1 MLMPTPAMIDVRSV
15 SKRFGG
21 MVAVDNVSLS
31 VRRGSI
37 AGLIGPNGAGKSTLF
52 NVIAGVLS
60 PTAGQIKIHGASVEH
75 EPAHR
80 RMARGLGRTFQI
92 PKPFP
97 AMTVLENVLTAARNQ
112 SGERL
117 FSNLLS
123 GRRIGIE
130 ERGNASRAMALLEF
144 VTLDKL
150 AAAPA
155 RELSGGQ
162 RKLLELARVLMADP
176 EIILLDEPAAG
187 VNPSLIEVIIERI
200 AEINRRGVTL
210 LIIEH
215 NMGLVARLCGE
226 VFVMAQ
232 GRLIAQGLPS
242 EVVRDAGVIEAYLG
256 GSAA

>member
-1 MLMPTPAMIDVRSV
+1 MASQDMLEVRAV
-15 SKRFGG
+15 SKHFGG
-21 MVAVDNVSLS
+21 MTAVDDVTLS
-31 VRRGSI
+31 IARGSI

-52 NVIAGVLS
+52 NVVAGVLKPS
-60 PTAGQIKIHGASVEH
+60 SGEIVLQGNRIEA

-80 RMARGLGRTFQI
+80 RLHRGLGRTFQI
-92 PKPFP
+92 PRPFP
-97 AMTVLENVLTAARNQ
+97 GMTVVENVLTAARYQ
-112 SGERL
+112 TGERL
-117 FSNLLS
+117 FSNLLP
-123 GRRIGIE
+123 GRRIGAQ
-130 ERGNASRAMALLEF
+130 ERNNLDQAMTLLEF
-144 VTLDKL
+144 VTLDKH
-150 AAAPA
+150 AQAPA

-200 AEINRRGVTL
+200 AQINQRGVTF

-215 NMGLVARLCGE
+215 NMALVARLCRE

-232 GRLIAQGLPS
+232 GRLICQGTPS
-242 EVVRDAGVIEAYLG
+242 DVVRDRQVIEAYLG